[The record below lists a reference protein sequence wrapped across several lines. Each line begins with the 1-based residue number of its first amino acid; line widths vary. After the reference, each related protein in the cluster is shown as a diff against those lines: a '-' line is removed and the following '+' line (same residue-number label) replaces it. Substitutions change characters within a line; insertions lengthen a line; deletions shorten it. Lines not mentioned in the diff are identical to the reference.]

1 MGDLF
6 NKPATQSAETK
17 QPTAI
22 TPDDK
27 PPTLLDL
34 FKKDFPNTF
43 KGSDE
48 AAIYIKFKDGAESKI
63 RTQVY
68 MDFPAKAKF
77 IGFYIALAA
86 PPSADTSGEKTFT
99 ACLQLLEHD
108 AVKEAFDRVSQSV
121 NILEGQDGQ
130 MTSIQ
135 DLTFSG
141 RVLIYHEEF
150 LSIPQKADI
159 IRAYAVKN
167 LAVQFMGS
175 DYLAT
180 QITAWY
186 QQHNAKSAH

>member
-1 MGDLF
+1 
-6 NKPATQSAETK
+6 
-17 QPTAI
+17 
-22 TPDDK
+22 
-27 PPTLLDL
+27 
-34 FKKDFPNTF
+34 
-43 KGSDE
+43 
-48 AAIYIKFKDGAESKI
+48 
-63 RTQVY
+63 
-68 MDFPAKAKF
+68 
-77 IGFYIALAA
+77 
-86 PPSADTSGEKTFT
+86 
-99 ACLQLLEHD
+99 
-108 AVKEAFDRVSQSV
+108 
-121 NILEGQDGQ
+121 